1 MVIAHSGLCD
11 DVKNTIYQTPAQG
24 QVCWNYMYILI
35 VFHLLSTDCKG
46 DRAKSK
52 GTHFVAAGLGKA
64 QSSTASCC
72 LTRMRDW
79 SRKETLVPQRAI
91 LTEAEV
97 LFFSFKSVKVAA
109 LNVESLY

>member
-35 VFHLLSTDCKG
+35 VFHLLSADCKG

-52 GTHFVAAGLGKA
+52 GTHLVVAGLWKA
-64 QSSTASCC
+64 PVLYGVMLPDSDEGLGQERNTCSSKGNI
-72 LTRMRDW
+72 DW
-79 SRKETLVPQRAI
+79 SRGAL
-91 LTEAEV
+91 L
-97 LFFSFKSVKVAA
+97 LF
-109 LNVESLY
+109 